1 MTCSKKISTTPKGK
15 YVCHQDHAD
24 KADDEVV
31 GEADQPGGDE
41 VVDRAPPTAPQP
53 GHVTRL
59 RDQHF
64 TVTTSF
70 AATFVP
76 LAFISAGKNVWRKY
90 PTIPTSRI

>member
-1 MTCSKKISTTPKGK
+1 MKRIRCF
-15 YVCHQDHAD
+15 HQDHAD

-59 RDQHF
+59 EEDHQWKKR
-64 TVTTSF
+64 TTINLHTRAFHS
-70 AATFVP
+70 ATFVP
-76 LAFISAGKNVWRKY
+76 VAFISAGKNVWRKY